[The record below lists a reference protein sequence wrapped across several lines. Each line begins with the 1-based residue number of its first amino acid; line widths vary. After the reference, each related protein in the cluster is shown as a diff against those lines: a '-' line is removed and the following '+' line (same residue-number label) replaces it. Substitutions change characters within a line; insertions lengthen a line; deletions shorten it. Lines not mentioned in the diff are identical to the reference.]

1 MQLSFNP
8 AKQWKF
14 RYPGF
19 RIAVAILVFI
29 LKCQNVNGQ
38 IVPSVVFDDDHDL
51 ALRRAQSV
59 FNDNPELRLNI
70 LNRRVES
77 ANDTSKLISLL
88 FQRAFTYQQLKNFEA
103 GLIDFMWADKLVK
116 STGFKYPVPPLDFTD
131 LYIELESQL
140 YKEFAA
146 NETPP
151 PSAKI
156 PSIFE
161 TIQFINQKS
170 SSKAI
175 SPNFRVLY
183 SYHLQTILFNITLV
197 DPDIKDGVISTRSSI
212 DYANIILSGKSN
224 SIKSEDDDFWLYD
237 SITHDLIDQSNLWN
251 SLSVLTSKEKGASQ
265 NQLNPS
271 ASKFFKDLIWTM
283 NRLMHRNAIGDSIGR
298 VSVLESKSPLINLLS
313 KQIIISQ
320 DTLLSPAAKLG
331 LSDEIISYNDFLFAL
346 RLRYAPRSTEDKRIH
361 ELDKSIKVQK
371 GITYIL
377 SGIVCA
383 FLLTS
388 IYLYVSKKI
397 MQKRNRKLL
406 GELAKGFSDTN
417 DLIIEVIRKRSD
429 GKNLGT

>member
-1 MQLSFNP
+1 M
-8 AKQWKF
+8 KF
-14 RYPGF
+14 GYPGF
-19 RIAVAILVFI
+19 RIAIAILVFI
-29 LKCQNVNGQ
+29 LMVKCQNVSGQ

-51 ALRRAQSV
+51 ALRRAQSA

-77 ANDTSKLISLL
+77 ANDTSTLISLL
-88 FQRAFTYQQLKNFEA
+88 FQRAFTYQQLKNLEA
-103 GLIDFMWADKLVK
+103 GLIDFMWADKLIK
-116 STGFKYPVPPLDFTD
+116 SSGYKYPVPPLDFTD

-161 TIQFINQKS
+161 TLQFLNQN

-175 SPNFRVLY
+175 RPNFRVLY

-197 DPDIKDGVISTRSSI
+197 DPDIKNGLITTRSSI
-212 DYANIILSGKSN
+212 DFANVILSGKSN
-224 SIKSEDDDFWLYD
+224 SIRSEDDDFWLYD
-237 SITHDLIDQSNLWN
+237 SITHDLIDQSNLWH

-271 ASKFFKDLIWTM
+271 ASNFFKDLIWTM
-283 NRLMHRNAIGDSIGR
+283 NCLMNRNGIADSIGR
-298 VSVLESKSPLINLLS
+298 ASVSKSKSPLINLLS
-313 KQIIISQ
+313 KKIIISQ
-320 DTLLSPAAKLG
+320 DSVLSPAAKLG

-361 ELDKSIKVQK
+361 ELDESIKVQK

-406 GELAKGFSDTN
+406 GELAKGYSDTN